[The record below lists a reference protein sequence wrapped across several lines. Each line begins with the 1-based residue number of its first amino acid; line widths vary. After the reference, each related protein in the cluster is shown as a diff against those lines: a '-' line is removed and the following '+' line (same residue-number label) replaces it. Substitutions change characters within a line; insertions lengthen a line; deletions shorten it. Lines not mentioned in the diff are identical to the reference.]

1 MTSLILSSRNHNL
14 ALPLTT
20 IALTIIVSV
29 SFSHYLLTP
38 EEQSEVISH
47 SYQGVLFDKE
57 ANNSIENTYDSHFQR
72 TKITTGVINYAFV
85 TSLIN
90 AGLSQQEIKSLIKL
104 IESEFDIIGSVRK
117 GDKFSLKTQ
126 TNSYNEKYISSF
138 YYSGSKKE
146 FFIINDGKNNAYDEY
161 GNRLTRKPYYSFPL
175 AKEYKISS
183 GFSLKRKHP
192 ITGLNTP
199 HLGTDYAV
207 PVGTPIYSIADGVI
221 VKSRYNRFAG
231 NYINIRHTNGSIS
244 RYLHLSRS
252 NVRKGDNV
260 VKGQEIGRS
269 GNTGRTTGPHLHLEL
284 FVDGAPVDYAR
295 YIKSHQAPSLNI
307 QMMLAAKTE
316 RAELIKELL

>member
-1 MTSLILSSRNHNL
+1 
-14 ALPLTT
+14 
-20 IALTIIVSV
+20 
-29 SFSHYLLTP
+29 
-38 EEQSEVISH
+38 
-47 SYQGVLFDKE
+47 
-57 ANNSIENTYDSHFQR
+57 
-72 TKITTGVINYAFV
+72 
-85 TSLIN
+85 
-90 AGLSQQEIKSLIKL
+90 
-104 IESEFDIIGSVRK
+104 
-117 GDKFSLKTQ
+117 
-126 TNSYNEKYISSF
+126 
-138 YYSGSKKE
+138 
-146 FFIINDGKNNAYDEY
+146 
-161 GNRLTRKPYYSFPL
+161 
-175 AKEYKISS
+175 
-183 GFSLKRKHP
+183 LKRKHP

-207 PVGTPIYSIADGVI
+207 PVGTPVYSIADGVI

-252 NVRKGDNV
+252 SVRKGDNV

-295 YIKSHQAPSLNI
+295 YIKSNQAPSLNI